1 MIGTYYLLI
10 YKAWVIKLLFLNFL
24 TCTGN
29 KLNVVNMASQW
40 VMTCAYGPSSTGV
53 VACGGLD
60 NVCSI
65 YGLDG
70 DIETNSTER

>member
-1 MIGTYYLLI
+1 
-10 YKAWVIKLLFLNFL
+10 
-24 TCTGN
+24 
-29 KLNVVNMASQW
+29 MASQW

-70 DIETNSTER
+70 DIEAQSRER